1 MNRLTRYI
9 ENEFIRN
16 SWFFA
21 QAESSMM
28 ASIDFIDY
36 VLKDENLIN
45 LSAEEEK
52 YIDSIKKS
60 YQNLKRLTSEIK
72 EEIQKYK
79 EAYCELFSDE

>member
-1 MNRLTRYI
+1 
-9 ENEFIRN
+9 
-16 SWFFA
+16 
-21 QAESSMM
+21 MM